1 MARNSPT
8 LWVHHEKGLEHA
20 TPEGHPERADR
31 LRTVTEALSQTSF
44 AGLKRVEAEP
54 CDPDLVALAH
64 GPNVLRQLQRA
75 RPAEGIAQI
84 DGDTYISSGSFGA
97 AFGSIGA
104 AVQALEAVFAGEASN
119 AFCAVRPPGHHA
131 EVDTPMGFCLFNSIA
146 IAARYAQQNLGAERV
161 AIVDFD
167 VHHGNGTQDIFKDD
181 PSVFYGSSHQ
191 MPLFPGTGAASETGV
206 GNIVNTPLKAG
217 DGGERIHE
225 AFNDHIL
232 PGLVNFSPDVILIS
246 AGFDA
251 HWRDPLAGIELKGQD
266 FDWMSAKLMEIADK
280 VCGGRI
286 VSLLEGG
293 YDLIGLREGV
303 SAHVSRLMGK
313 DFG

>member
-1 MARNSPT
+1 MASSATT
-8 LWVHHEKGLEHA
+8 LWVHHEQGLKHL
-20 TPEGHPERADR
+20 TPQGHPERADR
-31 LRTVTEALSQTSF
+31 LRTVTETLSGNRF
-44 AGLKRVEAEP
+44 AGLKRIEAEP
-54 CDPDLVALAH
+54 CDPDIVTLCH
-64 GPNVLRQLQRA
+64 SPGVLKRLQAA
-75 RPAEGIAQI
+75 RPSEGIAQV
-84 DGDTYISSGSFGA
+84 DGDTHISAGSFSA
-97 AFGSIGA
+97 VFSAIGA
-104 AVQALEAVFAGEASN
+104 ATQALDAVFAGEVSN

-131 EVDTPMGFCLFNSIA
+131 EIDTPMGFCLFNSIA
-146 IAARYAQQNLGAERV
+146 IAARYAQQTLGVERV

-191 MPLFPGTGAASETGV
+191 MPLFPGTGAANETGV
-206 GNIVNTPLKAG
+206 GNIVNTPLRAG
-217 DGGERIHE
+217 DGGETIRA

-251 HWRDPLAGIELKGQD
+251 HWRDPLANIELKGED
-266 FDWMSAKLMEIADK
+266 FDWMTAKLMEVADK
-280 VCGGRI
+280 VCDDRI

-293 YDLIGLREGV
+293 YDLAGLSEGV

-313 DFG
+313 EFG